1 MKKILFPLIAI
12 IGLAL
17 SCQKAPEEVP
27 VASITIGQTTAEMII
42 GETVQ
47 LTAIITPSNA
57 TEKSITWSSSK
68 LSVATISSSGLV
80 TAIAEGQSTVTAS
93 AGGKSATCTV
103 IVSKGVVA
111 VTSVTLN
118 KTEIALIKGASEL
131 LIPTVNPADATDKT
145 VTWTS
150 SDAKVASVDS
160 NGKVIAIGGGSAV
173 ITAKAGNQQATCTV
187 SVTVPV
193 EGVSL
198 DLDAVTIEEESSVT
212 LVAKITPDDATT
224 KTVEWASS
232 NAKIA
237 VVDANGKVTGMA
249 IGTATIT
256 AKVADK
262 QATCAVTVVKK
273 TIPVSSVT
281 LNKTELALYKGQTE
295 TLAATVKPDD
305 ATNKTVTW
313 SSSNTD
319 VATVDS
325 NGKVVAVT
333 AGSATISAKAGD
345 KEATCAVT
353 VTIPVETVTLNKAE
367 LTIILGQEETLVATV
382 KPDDATDKTVT
393 WTSSN
398 TAVAT
403 VDANGKVASVA
414 VGTATITAKAGEKT
428 ATCAVS
434 VIIPVESIALDKTSI
449 TLDEGQ
455 SETITATVAPDNA
468 TIKTVTWSSSDA
480 SIASVDQNGKVTAIK
495 VGTATIT
502 AKAGEKTATCD
513 VTVNKKV
520 ISVESIFLDKESLT
534 LIVGNTA
541 TLTATVLPDDAT
553 DKTVTWK
560 SSNTGAATVENG
572 VIKGVGTG
580 TATIT
585 ATAGDVSATCTVS
598 VVYDSAAGVYAQYYG
613 GSIVSINGL
622 IQSGSKLNFGVV
634 NYSSETIH
642 VVSAQLIDGETG
654 NGGNVMSIG
663 VDIASGSSTTWTITI
678 GAAGI
683 HSPKIK
689 FVFTFRGETY
699 TCEAQYVGF
708 SW

>member
-118 KTEIALIKGASEL
+118 KTEIALIKGESEL